1 MKLIFTKDV
10 NSEIDVKLQKD
21 LIIEDFT
28 YPEMISQLLVDNNFI
43 DTEFGNL
50 TEEEQ
55 NKINAMFTKI
65 TDIFKEEEKQEVEV
79 E

>member
-1 MKLIFTKDV
+1 MKLIFTKDD
-10 NSEIDVKLQKD
+10 NNEIDVKLQKG

-28 YPEMISQLLVDNNFI
+28 YPEMISQLLVDNNFR

-55 NKINAMFTKI
+55 TKINSMLTKI
-65 TDIFKEEEKQEVEV
+65 TDIFKEDEKEEVEV